1 MNGEE
6 TGAVMD
12 QISGIGQ
19 EDALKL
25 TPPRS
30 GFSLLRLSVPGRLA
44 IVGIISALLWV
55 MVWLWA
61 LQ

>member
-1 MNGEE
+1 
-6 TGAVMD
+6 MD

-19 EDALKL
+19 EDARELKL
-25 TPPRS
+25 TPPRA
-30 GFSLLRLSVPGRLA
+30 GFSLLRLSVPSRLA

>member
-1 MNGEE
+1 MDEE
-6 TGAVMD
+6 GTGAVMD

-25 TPPRS
+25 TPRS
-30 GFSLLRLSVPGRLA
+30 GVSLLRLSVPARLA

>member
-1 MNGEE
+1 
-6 TGAVMD
+6 MD

-19 EDALKL
+19 EDALTL